1 MAFKALLRVGALVL
15 IACLALAGWAAVLL
29 TYTQMCPDFL
39 GPGLALGVAL
49 LTVAGVGAGLLG
61 DRRRGLVGA
70 DQSRRRLL
78 ALSSGLLLSAWSIAL
93 FEHTPYLEPLPGSA
107 GWTAMAL
114 LVLAAAGAGV
124 MSAWQGCTLLM
135 VPAAFVGLV
144 DLSRTMFDSGVECE
158 PFHPAL
164 LRGLVLVRIAVA
176 LGAVAA
182 RFSRALRAE
191 ALIGAVL
198 LIGVPVAVF
207 AWAGTRHA
215 APIDREPAAE
225 PRQPHSARFV
235 ITHPPLPALPSYRGL
250 KDGDGNEADARG
262 LRSAG
267 APGARKQRP
276 HEVLLRGRRVVRER
290 HLGSMACI
298 RRASTASKSE
308 TRGPRRPRA
317 SESVTALTSSRTESL
332 TRTASCPW
340 GSATRSVRRAMV

>member
-1 MAFKALLRVGALVL
+1 M
-15 IACLALAGWAAVLL
+15 
-29 TYTQMCPDFL
+29 
-39 GPGLALGVAL
+39 
-49 LTVAGVGAGLLG
+49 
-61 DRRRGLVGA
+61 
-70 DQSRRRLL
+70 L

-124 MSAWQGCTLLM
+124 LSAWQGCTLLM

-164 LRGLVLVRIAVA
+164 LRGLVLVPIAVA

-207 AWAGTRHA
+207 AWAGARHA

-250 KDGDGNEADARG
+250 KDGDGTKRMLAVFGRPERLEHVSSG
-262 LRSAG
+262 LTKYFFGKDVVWYASDTSD
-267 APGARKQRP
+267 PGVYQTGINGF
-276 HEVLLRGRRVVRER
+276 EVRD
-290 HLGSMACI
+290 
-298 RRASTASKSE
+298 
-308 TRGPRRPRA
+308 PRA
-317 SESVTALTSSRTESL
+317 ATPEGAGIGDSLDLVSDRIPDAYCLVPLGERDTICETSDGLNGTYGYS
-332 TRTASCPW
+332 
-340 GSATRSVRRAMV
+340 SVRFYGDPIEMIWVG